1 MLHYHIEAHY
11 PAALSSEQTVHLRI
25 STVWSVLQYG
35 TRYWAFG
42 AHITVSWSTILKR
55 TLGFE
60 PFVQHQDY
68 KPTRLLL
75 GMECVSIWLV
85 CPIVTWLYATCS
97 DRLLPIFTQPSD
109 QLHPFGICTFQE
121 RILWIP
127 IFRTDYLPYW
137 NTLGQESNLHQVR
150 ITTPPR
156 HTVSLTQCVSIWW

>member
-1 MLHYHIEAHY
+1 MESNQSH
-11 PAALSSEQTVHLRI
+11 SSLWGKRTDHLCYTTI
-25 STVWSVLQYG
+25 LYG

-42 AHITVSWSTILKR
+42 AHITVSWCTILKR

-85 CPIVTWLYATCS
+85 CPIVTWLYAACS

-109 QLHPFGICTFQE
+109 QLHPFRICTFQE

-137 NTLGQESNLHQVR
+137 NTLSCGSFFGTDCILAYLHC
-150 ITTPPR
+150 
-156 HTVSLTQCVSIWW
+156 LKCVSIWW